1 VLTTETDHVIR
12 TPAEYN
18 HMEKSMNGASST
30 KTKVL
35 RLRLKD
41 KHSNLLNDLAR
52 EVNFVWNYCNELQ
65 ITMFN
70 RERRF
75 LATGR
80 RHLAEGIAA
89 LS

>member
-1 VLTTETDHVIR
+1 
-12 TPAEYN
+12 
-18 HMEKSMNGASST
+18 MNSASSS

-41 KHSNLLNDLAR
+41 KHAKCLAALAR
-52 EVNFVWNYCNELQ
+52 EVNFVWNYCNDLQ

-75 LATGR
+75 LSGYDFAMFTRGATK
-80 RHLAEGIAA
+80 EVKESPA
-89 LS
+89 L